1 MPIKFANNAET
12 TLSSAVSTSA
22 TSIPVVDAS
31 VFPSITGSDYFL
43 ATLVDSGDNTEIV
56 KVTAVSSNT
65 LTVTRAREG
74 TAARSFQSGDK
85 VENRLTAGGLTDLNT
100 RTDVDV
106 DTMTGDGS
114 TTTLTLSTAPASED
128 NTQVY
133 LDGVYQNKS
142 TYSVSGTTLTFS
154 TAPPNNVAVEVI
166 IITPAAG
173 TFSSSDYAT
182 SSQGNKADNAL
193 PRSGGAMTGPITTSS
208 TFDGRDVSADGAKLD
223 GIEAGA
229 TADQTAS
236 EIKTAY
242 ESNSDTNAFTDSEKT
257 KLTNIEA
264 NATADQ
270 SDEEIQ
276 DIVGAMVSGNT
287 ESGIAVTYDDTS
299 GKLNF
304 SVASQTDENFTSADH
319 SKLDAIEP
327 GATADQTDEEIQ
339 DIVGAMVSGN
349 TESGITVTYDDTGG
363 KLNFSVASQTDE
375 NFTSA
380 DHTKLDGI
388 ESGATADQTASEIRA
403 LVESATD
410 SNVFT
415 DADHSKLDGIETSA
429 DVTDTA
435 NVVSALTAGNNI
447 NIASD
452 GTISTSTTQAI
463 NASSL
468 GASADNTVDIG
479 TSSSRFK
486 DIYLSNG
493 VKFGSQDALVTSNS
507 STYLKSGADLFFQ
520 PNNTQ
525 SMKLT
530 SSKNLYLGTT
540 SDSPSNGGMRFE
552 AGSIG
557 FMLISHPS
565 SVSSGNWYHAFKH
578 GGSVIGTIAQSGT
591 NGVSYNTTSDQ
602 RLKTNIQDAEEAGSR
617 IDAIQVRQFDWKSD
631 GLHQDFG
638 MIAQELYEVAPDA
651 VTKGKTEDDMMSVD
665 YSKLVPMLVKEIQS
679 LRQRIETLE
688 TN

>member
-43 ATLVDSGDNTEIV
+43 VTLVDSGDNTEIV

-74 TAARSFQSGDK
+74 TAARSFASGDK

-100 RTDVDV
+100 RTDLDV

-114 TTTLTLSTAPASED
+114 TTTLTLSTAPATED
-128 NTQVY
+128 NTMVY

-193 PRSGGAMTGPITTSS
+193 PRSGGAMTGAITTSS
-208 TFDGRDVSADGAKLD
+208 TFDGRNVSADGIKLD
-223 GIEAGA
+223 GIETGA

-257 KLTNIEA
+257 KLNNIEA

-287 ESGIAVTYDDTS
+287 ESGIGVTYDDTS

-304 SVASQTDENFTSADH
+304 AVASQTDENFTSADR
-319 SKLDAIEP
+319 SKLD
-327 GATADQTDEEIQ
+327 
-339 DIVGAMVSGN
+339 S
-349 TESGITVTYDDTGG
+349 
-363 KLNFSVASQTDE
+363 
-375 NFTSA
+375 
-380 DHTKLDGI
+380 I
-388 ESGATADQTASEIRA
+388 ESGATTDQTATEIKTAYESNSDTNAFSDSEK
-403 LVESATD
+403 
-410 SNVFT
+410 
-415 DADHSKLDGIETSA
+415 SKLSGIETSA

-435 NVVSALTAGNNI
+435 NVVSSLTSGTNI
-447 NIASD
+447 NIAND
-452 GTISTSTTQAI
+452 GTIGTTTTQAI
-463 NASSL
+463 TASSL
-468 GASADNTVDIG
+468 ESSSDNTVDIG
-479 TSSSRFK
+479 TSSARFK
-486 DIYLSNG
+486 DIYLSGGVYIGGTGSSNLLNDYEQGTWTPTVYASNG
-493 VKFGSQDALVTSNS
+493 TS
-507 STYLKSGADLFFQ
+507 T
-520 PNNTQ
+520 
-525 SMKLT
+525 LT
-530 SSKNLYLGTT
+530 SGTHYVLRDASYT
-540 SDSPSNGGMRFE
+540 KIGRLVFI
-552 AGSIG
+552 SIK
-557 FMLISHPS
+557 IEDIRS
-565 SVSSGNWYHAFKH
+565 A
-578 GGSVIGTIAQSGT
+578 
-591 NGVSYNTTSDQ
+591 
-602 RLKTNIQDAEEAGSR
+602 KTNIWFTPPFNS
-617 IDAIQVRQFDWKSD
+617 
-631 GLHQDFG
+631 
-638 MIAQELYEVAPDA
+638 A
-651 VTKGKTEDDMMSVD
+651 VTDTNVGSTLGAEISGQSIQAPIYALANKFQMRKGTWQYAYGSAT
-665 YSKLVPMLVKEIQS
+665 YQ
-679 LRQRIETLE
+679 T
-688 TN
+688 